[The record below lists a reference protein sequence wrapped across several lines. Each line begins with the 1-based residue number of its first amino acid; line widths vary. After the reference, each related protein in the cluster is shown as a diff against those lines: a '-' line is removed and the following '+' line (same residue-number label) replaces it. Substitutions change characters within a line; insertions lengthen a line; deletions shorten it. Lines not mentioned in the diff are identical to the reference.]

1 MTPVAELTPS
11 LSVAGQIQPEDV
23 QALAEHGYQVIM
35 CNRPDNEEPNQ
46 PSMDAIAA
54 ACELAGIQFVRYPVD
69 AMSFPGDDLDA
80 MDEAM
85 NGDEKVLAYCRSA
98 RDRPIYGLRR
108 LPVTRDS
115 LLPNEPSNLASRSP
129 LLCSWASL
137 DLPLINR
144 CTQAINARSAA
155 CCSDGSSEN
164 SSCAGGKCSG

>member
-11 LSVAGQIQPEDV
+11 LSVAGQILPEDV
-23 QALAEHGYQVIM
+23 QALAEHGYQVII

-85 NGDEKVLAYCRSA
+85 NGDEKALAYCRS
-98 RDRPIYGLRR
+98 G
-108 LPVTRDS
+108 
-115 LLPNEPSNLASRSP
+115 
-129 LLCSWASL
+129 
-137 DLPLINR
+137 
-144 CTQAINARSAA
+144 ARSTNLWVATLAGDERLVAA
-155 CCSDGSSEN
+155 ERAQQFGIPLTFVMQLGFS
-164 SSCAGGKCSG
+164 

>member
-1 MTPVAELTPS
+1 MTPVAELTHS

-23 QALAEHGYQVIM
+23 QALAKDGYRVII

-85 NGDEKVLAYCRSA
+85 NGDEKVRAYCRS
-98 RDRPIYGLRR
+98 G
-108 LPVTRDS
+108 
-115 LLPNEPSNLASRSP
+115 
-129 LLCSWASL
+129 
-137 DLPLINR
+137 
-144 CTQAINARSAA
+144 ARSTNLWVATLAGDERLAA
-155 CCSDGSSEN
+155 AERAQQFGFPLNFVMQLGFS
-164 SSCAGGKCSG
+164 

>member
-1 MTPVAELTPS
+1 MKPVAELTHS

-23 QALAEHGYQVIM
+23 QVLAEEGYQVII

-85 NGDEKVLAYCRSA
+85 NGEETVLAYCRS
-98 RDRPIYGLRR
+98 G
-108 LPVTRDS
+108 
-115 LLPNEPSNLASRSP
+115 
-129 LLCSWASL
+129 
-137 DLPLINR
+137 
-144 CTQAINARSAA
+144 ARSTNLWVATLAGDERFAA
-155 CCSDGSSEN
+155 AERAQQFGFPLTFVMQLGFS
-164 SSCAGGKCSG
+164 